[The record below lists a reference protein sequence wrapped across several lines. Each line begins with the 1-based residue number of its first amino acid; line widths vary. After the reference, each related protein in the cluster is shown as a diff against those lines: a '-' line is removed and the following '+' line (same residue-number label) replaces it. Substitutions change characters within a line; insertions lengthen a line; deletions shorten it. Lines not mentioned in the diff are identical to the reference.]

1 MNIRKKTVLALS
13 VQVALGSS
21 LVFAQEADN
30 EQETEAGK
38 LEVISVTA
46 QKRTQSIQD
55 VPISITTLNGER
67 FDSLFSG
74 GGDILELA
82 TRVPG
87 LYAESSNGRVAPR
100 FYIRGLGNTDF
111 DLAASQPV
119 SIIIDDVV
127 KENVILKSFP
137 LFDVGQVEVLRGAQ
151 GTLFG
156 RNTTA
161 GIVKF
166 DSNKPTEDFEAYTK
180 VAFGSLGTRNFEG
193 AVGGGLGGDFS
204 GRFSFLSQNR
214 SDFIDNGFTGE
225 DDALGGFQELAWR
238 AQLAY
243 NPNDDFNALLSV
255 QNRNLDGTSS
265 VFRANVLTTGQ
276 QGLNS
281 NFDRDRVFFDQ
292 GDNNPQK
299 YINTGVSLKLEYTL
313 ANGNTLTSITANE
326 SISGRSLGDIDGGA
340 IVNTPN
346 VDINGDGIPDPS
358 IDTNGDGIPDQTSFP
373 GVIPFGAVTEDQLD
387 NFNQFTQE
395 IRLASSD
402 DTDLTWQVGAFFFDS
417 EFDVTTID
425 GFFGAT
431 TVFHENTTWAV
442 FGQTSYDINDKLD
455 ITAGLRYTDD
465 EKSLRVGD
473 QNVDGFALVIG
484 LASIQD
490 IAPIDVDDGQV
501 SGELSLNYKLDD
513 NTSLY
518 ARYSNG
524 FRAQT
529 IQGRDVAF
537 EGFPSVAES
546 ETINSIEAGFKA
558 DLLDDTLRINGAV
571 YAYQIDDIQL
581 SAIGGD
587 GNNTA
592 LINADQANGQGVEF
606 DLQWLAS
613 EYLTF
618 TAGFSYNDTEI
629 DDPDLRVAVCGSGQC
644 TPTDTLEN
652 GLAIVDGN
660 PLPQAPETIFNF
672 TARYSIPTDSGEFYA
687 FTDWAFQGETN
698 IFLYESVEFTTDD
711 NFEGG
716 LRLGYKNFD
725 HEYEIALF
733 ARNITDEENLRA
745 AIDFNNL
752 TGIVN
757 QPRVV
762 GIEFRKDFF

>member
-442 FGQTSYDINDKLD
+442 FGQASYDINDKLD

>member
-1 MNIRKKTVLALS
+1 MKTLNKTALVLCIQAALI
-13 VQVALGSS
+13 SS
-21 LVFAQEADN
+21 GAYAQDTESKDEN
-30 EQETEAGK
+30 EAGK

-55 VPISITTLNGER
+55 VPISITTLHGER

-119 SIIIDDVV
+119 SIILDDVV

-137 LFDVGQVEVLRGAQ
+137 LFDVARVEVLRGPQ

-166 DSNKPTEDFEAYTK
+166 DSNKPTEDFEAYYK
-180 VAFGSLGTRNFEG
+180 VGVGTLGTRNLEG
-193 AVGGGLGGDFS
+193 AVSGGLSDDFS
-204 GRFSFLSQNR
+204 GRFSVLSQNR
-214 SDFIDNGFTGE
+214 GDFIDNGFTGE
-225 DDALGGFQELAWR
+225 EDAIGGFQELAWR
-238 AQLAY
+238 AQLNY
-243 NPNDDFNALLSV
+243 NPSDNFNALLSI
-255 QNRNLDGTSS
+255 QNRNLAGTSS

-276 QGLNS
+276 SGLNE
-281 NFDRDRVFFDQ
+281 NFNRDRVFFDQ
-292 GDNNPQK
+292 GDNNPQE

-313 ANGNTLTSITANE
+313 PNNMTLTSITANE
-326 SISGRSLGDIDGGA
+326 SVSGRSLGDIDGGVTLPA
-340 IVNTPN
+340 PA
-346 VDINGDGIPDPS
+346 DINGDG
-358 IDTNGDGIPDQTSFP
+358 TLEQSFP
-373 GVIPFGAVTEDQLD
+373 GFIPFGAVTEDQLD
-387 NFNQFTQE
+387 NFDQLTQE
-395 IRLASSD
+395 IRLASAD
-402 DTDLTWQVGAFFFDS
+402 NLDLTWQVGAFYFDS
-417 EFDVTTID
+417 EFDVTSID

-442 FGQTSYDINDKLD
+442 FGQTSYEINDRLNV
-455 ITAGLRYTDD
+455 TAGIRYTDD
-465 EKSLRVGD
+465 EKSLVVGD

-484 LASIQD
+484 AASIQD

-501 SGELSLNYKLDD
+501 SGELSVNYKLD
-513 NTSLY
+513 NKTSVY
-518 ARYSNG
+518 ARYANG

-537 EGFPSVAES
+537 EGNPSVADS

-558 DLLDDTLRINGAV
+558 DLFDNTLRFNGAI
-571 YAYQIDDIQL
+571 YAYQIDDIQF

-592 LINADQANGQGVEF
+592 LINADKGTGQGVEF
-606 DLQWLAS
+606 DLEWIAS
-613 EYLTF
+613 EFLTL
-618 TAGFSYNDTEI
+618 TAGASYNDTEI
-629 DDPDLRVAVCGSGQC
+629 DDPDLRVATCGSGQC
-644 TPTDTLEN
+644 TPTDPLDGN
-652 GLAIVDGN
+652 NRAIVDGN
-660 PLPQAPETIFNF
+660 PFPQAPETIFNF

-687 FTDWAFQGETN
+687 YTDWAFQGETN

-716 LRLGYKNFD
+716 LRLGYKSFD
-725 HEYEIALF
+725 NDYEISLF

-757 QPRVV
+757 QPRVI
-762 GIEFRKDFF
+762 GLEFRKDFF

>member
-1 MNIRKKTVLALS
+1 MKTLNRTALALC
-13 VQVALGSS
+13 VKAALLSS
-21 LVFAQEADN
+21 AAFAQDAEN
-30 EQETEAGK
+30 EQENDAGK
-38 LEVISVTA
+38 LEIISVTA

-67 FDSLFSG
+67 FESLFSG

-119 SIIIDDVV
+119 SIIMDDVV

-180 VAFGSLGTRNFEG
+180 VALGSLGTRNFEG

-225 DDALGGFQELAWR
+225 DDALGGFKELAWR

-265 VFRANVLTTGQ
+265 VFRANVLTTGR

-292 GDNNPQK
+292 GDNNPQE

-313 ANGNTLTSITANE
+313 PNGNTLTSITANE
-326 SISGRSLGDIDGGA
+326 SVSGRSLGDIDGGA
-340 IVNTPN
+340 TFDPAI
-346 VDINGDGIPDPS
+346 DFDGDGVEES
-358 IDTNGDGIPDQTSFP
+358 SFP
-373 GVIPFGAVTEDQLD
+373 GFIPFGAVTEDQLD

-395 IRLASSD
+395 IRLASAD
-402 DTDLTWQVGAFFFDS
+402 DKELTWQVGAFFFDS

-442 FGQTSYDINDKLD
+442 FGQVSYDINDKLD

-484 LASIQD
+484 AASIQD
-490 IAPIDVDDGQV
+490 IDPVDVDDGQV
-501 SGELSLNYKLDD
+501 SGELSLNYKLNSD
-513 NTSLY
+513 TSLY

-558 DLLDDTLRINGAV
+558 DLLDDTLRFNGAV

-644 TPTDTLEN
+644 TPTDALDDQ
-652 GLAIVDGN
+652 GRAIVDGN

-716 LRLGYKNFD
+716 LRLGYKSFD
-725 HEYEIALF
+725 HDYEVALF

-757 QPRVV
+757 QPRVF

>member
-1 MNIRKKTVLALS
+1 MKTLNKTALALC
-13 VQVALGSS
+13 VQAVLLSAAAN
-21 LVFAQEADN
+21 AQESDSQ
-30 EQETEAGK
+30 EETEAGK

-55 VPISITTLNGER
+55 VPISISTLNGER

-87 LYAESSNGRVAPR
+87 LYAETSNGRVAPR

-119 SIIIDDVV
+119 SIIMDEVV

-137 LFDVGQVEVLRGAQ
+137 LFDIGQVEVLRGPQ

-166 DSNKPTEDFEAYTK
+166 DTNKPTEDFEAYYK
-180 VAFGSLGTRNFEG
+180 VALGNLGTRNFEG

-214 SDFIDNGFTGE
+214 GDFIDNGFTGE
-225 DDALGGFQELAWR
+225 EDALGGFQELAWR

-243 NPNDDFNALLSV
+243 NPSDDFSALLSV

-265 VFRANVLTTGQ
+265 VFRANVLSTGQ

-281 NFDRDRVFFDQ
+281 NFNRDRVFFDQ
-292 GDNNPQK
+292 GDNNPQQ
-299 YINTGVSLKLEYTL
+299 YINTGVNLKLEYTL
-313 ANGNTLTSITANE
+313 PNGSTLTSITANE
-326 SISGRSLGDIDGGA
+326 SVSGRSLGDIDGGVTLQA
-340 IVNTPN
+340 PA
-346 VDINGDGIPDPS
+346 DIDGNG
-358 IDTNGDGIPDQTSFP
+358 TTETSFP
-373 GVIPFGAVTEDQLD
+373 GFIPFGAVTEDQLD

-402 DTDLTWQVGAFFFDS
+402 DLDLTWQVGAFFFDS
-417 EFDVTTID
+417 EFDVTSID

-442 FGQTSYDINDKLD
+442 FGQTSYDLNEKVN

-465 EKSLRVGD
+465 DKSLVIGD

-484 LASIQD
+484 AASIQN
-490 IAPIDVDDGQV
+490 IAPIEVDDGQV
-501 SGELSLNYKLDD
+501 SGELSVNYKLNDK
-513 NTSLY
+513 TSLY
-518 ARYSNG
+518 ARYANG

-537 EGFPSVAES
+537 EGLPSVAES

-558 DLLDDTLRINGAV
+558 DLFDDTLRLNGAI
-571 YAYQIDDIQL
+571 YAYQIDDIQF

-592 LINADQANGQGVEF
+592 LINADKGTGQGIEI
-606 DLQWLAS
+606 DAQWLAS
-613 EYLTF
+613 EYLTL

-629 DDPDLRVAVCGSGQC
+629 DDPDLRVATCGSGQC
-644 TPTDTLEN
+644 TPRDALDAN
-652 GLAIVDGN
+652 GRAIVDGN
-660 PLPQAPETIFNF
+660 PFPQAPETIFNF
-672 TARYSIPTDSGEFYA
+672 TARYSIPVDSGEFYA
-687 FTDWAFQGETN
+687 YTDWAFQGETN
-698 IFLYESVEFTTDD
+698 IFLYDAIEFTTDD

-716 LRLGYKNFD
+716 LRIGYKNFD
-725 HEYEIALF
+725 NDYEIAVF

-757 QPRVV
+757 QPRIF